1 MIRQAVKPLMLSL
14 LVIGGLVL
22 VYAAW
27 SALDRP
33 IQTIVVSGEPTEA
46 ERRRVEESMASA
58 ELAGILSTDLVA
70 IEAQLRKMDWT
81 RDVTVRRHWPDRLE
95 IRLHKVVPVAKW
107 GDHDYLAANGE
118 PLQLPDRYAHLP
130 ALNAHISTPQQTM
143 EVYRLLQL
151 FASRQELRITRLT
164 ESPQGEWQV
173 GFSGGMHL
181 RLGARDVNERM
192 ERFLRAYAVALKEQ
206 PRRIDYVDAR
216 YTSGIAVRFKLQQEN
231 EEPLAGQMGLAVGVL
246 GVHPKTN
253 GS

>member
-1 MIRQAVKPLMLSL
+1 MMVKRLILT
-14 LVIGGLVL
+14 LVTIGGVILA
-22 VYAAW
+22 YAAW

-58 ELAGILSTDLVA
+58 ELAGILSTNLAA
-70 IEAQLRKMDWT
+70 IEARLREMGWT

-95 IRLHKVVPVAKW
+95 IRLHKVVPVARW
-107 GDHDYLAANGE
+107 GGNDYLAADGQ
-118 PLQLPDRYAHLP
+118 PLQLPDHYADLP
-130 ALNAHISTPQQTM
+130 SLNAHVSTPQQTM

-151 FASRQELRITRLT
+151 FASRQALSITHLT

-173 GFSGGMHL
+173 GFAGGMRL
-181 RLGARDVNERM
+181 RLGARDVNARM
-192 ERFLRAYAVALKEQ
+192 GRFLRAYAVALKDQ

-216 YTSGIAVRFKLQQEN
+216 YTSGIAVRFELQQKS
-231 EEPLAGQMGLAVGVL
+231 EEPLAGQMGLAAGVL
-246 GVHPKTN
+246 SVHLKNN

>member
-1 MIRQAVKPLMLSL
+1 MMVKRLIFVLLAVAGITA
-14 LVIGGLVL
+14 VF
-22 VYAAW
+22 AAW

-46 ERRRVEESMASA
+46 ERRRVEETVASA
-58 ELAGILSTDLVA
+58 ELAGILSTNLDA
-70 IEAQLRKMDWT
+70 IEAQLKRLGWT
-81 RDVTVRRHWPDRLE
+81 RSVTVRRHWPDRLE
-95 IRLHKVVPVAKW
+95 IRLHKVVPVARW
-107 GDHDYLAANGE
+107 GDHDYLAADGQ
-118 PLQLPDRYAHLP
+118 PLKLPDHYAHLP

-192 ERFLRAYAVALKEQ
+192 ERFLRAYAVALKDQ

>member
-1 MIRQAVKPLMLSL
+1 MMVKRLVLTLVAVA
-14 LVIGGLVL
+14 GLVL

-33 IQTIVVSGEPTEA
+33 IQTVVVSGEPTQA

-58 ELAGILSTDLVA
+58 ELAGILSTNLEV
-70 IEAQLRKMDWT
+70 IEARLRQMGWT

-95 IRLHKVVPVAKW
+95 IRLHKVVPVARW
-107 GDHDYLAANGE
+107 GDHDYLAANGQ
-118 PLQLPDRYAHLP
+118 PLQLPDHYADLP
-130 ALNAHISTPQQTM
+130 SLNAQISTPQQTM

-151 FASRQELRITRLT
+151 FASRQALRITHLT

-173 GFSGGMHL
+173 GFASGMRL
-181 RLGARDVNERM
+181 RLGSSDVYERM
-192 ERFLRAYAVALKEQ
+192 DRFLRAYAVALKDQ

-216 YTSGIAVRFKLQQEN
+216 YTSGIAVRFEQQQKN
-231 EEPLAGQMGLAVGVL
+231 DEPLAGQMDMATGVL
-246 GVHPKTN
+246 SVHLKNN